1 METFVIKIEVLK
13 GKYTY
18 VSPDPRMPFMLAD
31 EIKRVVKEFY
41 EKDDD

>member
-31 EIKRVVKEFY
+31 EIKKVVENYYKE
-41 EKDDD
+41 D